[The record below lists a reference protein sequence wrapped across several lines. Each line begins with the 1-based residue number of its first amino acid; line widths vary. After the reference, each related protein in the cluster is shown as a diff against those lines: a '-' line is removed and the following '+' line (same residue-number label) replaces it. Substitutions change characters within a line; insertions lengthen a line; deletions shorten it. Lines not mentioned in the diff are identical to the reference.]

1 MRIFAQDLI
10 GLNNK
15 YKMSYTHVLEAFMP
29 ITEFDKLMSNK
40 KTKNTKFYQNLVEST
55 FCKENE
61 IDIFAPVKE
70 FYGELFR
77 DITWGFA
84 GNNLANIEFAID
96 YQGDKSALSNSLAD
110 FIHNPSIFVGFDE
123 ETADSKE
130 DLIESALELIDCN
143 IVYKACEV

>member
-1 MRIFAQDLI
+1 
-10 GLNNK
+10 
-15 YKMSYTHVLEAFMP
+15 
-29 ITEFDKLMSNK
+29 
-40 KTKNTKFYQNLVEST
+40 
-55 FCKENE
+55 
-61 IDIFAPVKE
+61 
-70 FYGELFR
+70 LFR